1 MARALRA
8 SEINLSCLS
17 QGARA
22 RLGRTGKP
30 AFLRVDRGGPWWTVP
45 WTVRGPLVF
54 YAWTVVDCSF
64 KRKN

>member
-22 RLGRTGKP
+22 RASAARKTHVFARGPWWTVVDRPVDRPWTVG
-30 AFLRVDRGGPWWTVP
+30 FLRVDRGG
-45 WTVRGPLVF
+45 L
-54 YAWTVVDCSF
+54 
-64 KRKN
+64 

>member
-22 RLGRTGKP
+22 PRPDGKTCVFARGP
-30 AFLRVDRGGPWWTVP
+30 WWTVVDRPVDRPWTVGFLRVDRGG
-45 WTVRGPLVF
+45 L
-54 YAWTVVDCSF
+54 
-64 KRKN
+64 